1 MAKAHAPQDPIV
13 VGKIVGVFGVKGWLK
28 IKSFTQPA
36 ENILT
41 YGPLYVSWTGSQTS
55 PGPKGGERSAMS
67 QWKVPETLVCDRH
80 NARPQ
85 GLVVH
90 FEGID
95 DRDQAQVLVGAE
107 LRVSQVE
114 LPALA
119 QDEYYWYQLIGLT
132 VVSEFEGGCIP
143 LGRVANLL
151 ETGANDVLVVKPT
164 EEVSGIERKE
174 RLIPYVPGQFVKQ
187 IDLTAQRMTVDWDP
201 DF

>member
-1 MAKAHAPQDPIV
+1 M

-28 IKSFTQPA
+28 LKSFTQPV

-41 YGPLYVSWTGSQTS
+41 YGPLYVSWAETRSK
-55 PGPKGGERSAMS
+55 PGFQAGERSVLS
-67 QWKVPETLVCDRH
+67 QWVVPETLVCDQH
-80 NARPQ
+80 KARPQ

-95 DRDQAQVLVGAE
+95 DRDQAQMLVGAE
-107 LRVSQVE
+107 LRVSRVE

-132 VVSEFEGGCIP
+132 VISEFEGGSTL
-143 LGRVANLL
+143 LGRVTKLL

-164 EEVSGIERKE
+164 EEVRGIERKE